1 MFETF
6 NQESLHQICNRLAQI
21 DGDLKLILD
30 RYGYPPFW
38 SRPNTFESLV
48 HIILEQQVSLA
59 SALATL
65 NKLKEKIKIITP
77 EKLLGLNDEELRNCY
92 FSRQKTVYVR
102 DLAEKL
108 LTGKLSLKSLESM
121 DDYQIRQQL
130 KSVKGIGD
138 WTVDI
143 YLIFI
148 LHHSDVFP
156 IGDLAAVNALKQ
168 VKKLDKNI
176 SRDEIVE
183 KVSEQKPYRT
193 IYTMILWHYYLE
205 QRKTPNK
212 EKLLF

>member
-65 NKLKEKIKIITP
+65 NKLKEKIKIIMP
-77 EKLLGLNDEELRNCY
+77 EKLLRLNDEELRNCY

-108 LTGKLSLKSLESM
+108 RTGKLSLKSLESM